1 MAIASPRIMFLP
13 INILINKFKLTPLTR
28 IVEGTFLKDTHS
40 KMVEGRV
47 RKPKHTFVLKFLFV
61 IILKSKFFLD
71 DPPSLL
77 LVSAPDYLSWLLA
90 EQSFNR
96 LGFWRP

>member
-1 MAIASPRIMFLP
+1 M
-13 INILINKFKLTPLTR
+13 
-28 IVEGTFLKDTHS
+28 
-40 KMVEGRV
+40 
-47 RKPKHTFVLKFLFV
+47 

-96 LGFWRP
+96 LGFWRPSGDEQSSGTMKLFQNDLTDVRSKKVSPLEVMNDLLDV